1 MNENGIVLI
10 SKDFHFASI
19 LAIICSF
26 PSCSSHFFLIIFVH
40 MDNTTIAAHFRLL
53 GEVMELHGE
62 NAFKIKSYVNAGR
75 SLKKLEVSLADLSVQ
90 ELQGIPG
97 IGKAIAEKIEVLT
110 STGKLPLLESYLE
123 KTPAGVV
130 DMLQIKGIGPS
141 KVAQLWHELH
151 LESLGELYYAC
162 LENRLTLLKGF
173 GDKTQEKIKE
183 AIEFLLQNARK
194 QLFAR
199 VEKIWN
205 QQLLPTLQSITG
217 KEVPYYPTGDFRSQ
231 EIVLDKLH
239 LLATGISLNELPPKL
254 QNTDWKIKS
263 SAKQLT
269 INAPNFID
277 IIIEPV
283 SSDELEYRLFETTGS
298 PEHINFVQSRW
309 NQSIPATVSEQEIY
323 STANLPLFPAEC
335 RHERLDFF
343 PNPDEQFKNLIQLSD
358 IKGVVHN
365 HTKYSDGNNTVE
377 ELARHCQTSGYEY
390 LVVSDHSKSAF
401 YANGLSVE
409 RIFQQ
414 QEEIDAVQLKMPDF
428 KIFKSIE
435 CDILYDGQLDYEDE
449 VLKTFDLV
457 IASVHTLLNM
467 NEEKAMSRIIKAIEN
482 PYTNILGH
490 MTGRLLLSRQGYP
503 LNHKK
508 VIDACKAN
516 GVVVELNANPHRLDI
531 DWSWIPYCM
540 EKDVSISI
548 NPDAHMLKGVDDI
561 RYGVIAARKAGLQ
574 KEQCINTMNA
584 EDFIR
589 TIKSLK

>member
-1 MNENGIVLI
+1 
-10 SKDFHFASI
+10 
-19 LAIICSF
+19 
-26 PSCSSHFFLIIFVH
+26 
-40 MDNTTIAAHFRLL
+40 MDNVTIAAHFRLL
-53 GEVMELHGE
+53 GELMELHGE

-90 ELQGIPG
+90 ELQEIPG

-173 GDKTQEKIKE
+173 GDKTQDKIKE

-205 QQLLPTLQSITG
+205 QQLLPTLLNLTG
-217 KEVPYYPTGDFRSQ
+217 KNVQYFPTGDFRRQ

-239 LLATGISLNELPPKL
+239 LLATGATTTELAQKL
-254 QNTDWKIKS
+254 QETDWKVTITD
-263 SAKQLT
+263 QHLT

-283 SSDELEYRLFETTGS
+283 AANELGYKLFETTGS
-298 PEHINFVQSRW
+298 LEHINFVQSKW
-309 NQSIPATVSEQEIY
+309 TQPLATTVSEKEIY
-323 STANLPLFPAEC
+323 SSVNLPVFPTEC

-343 PNPDEQFKNLIQLSD
+343 PNPEQQFKNLIQLSD

-365 HTKYSDGNNTVE
+365 HTRYSDGNNTVE
-377 ELARHCQTSGYEY
+377 ELARYCQTSGYEY

-435 CDILYDGQLDYEDE
+435 CDILYDGQLDYDDE
-449 VLKTFDLV
+449 VLKSFDLV
-457 IASVHTLLNM
+457 IASVHTQLNM
-467 NEEKAMSRIIKAIEN
+467 NEEKAMSRVIKAIEN

-503 LNHKK
+503 LDHKK
-508 VIDACKAN
+508 IIDACKAN

-540 EKDVSISI
+540 EKEVLISI

-561 RYGVIAARKAGLQ
+561 RYGVITARKAGLQ
-574 KEQCINTMNA
+574 KDQCINTMNA

-589 TIKSLK
+589 TIRGMR

>member
-1 MNENGIVLI
+1 
-10 SKDFHFASI
+10 
-19 LAIICSF
+19 
-26 PSCSSHFFLIIFVH
+26 
-40 MDNTTIAAHFRLL
+40 MDNATIAAHFRLL
-53 GEVMELHGE
+53 GDLMELHGE
-62 NAFKIKSYVNAGR
+62 NVFKIKSYANAGR
-75 SLKKLEVSLADLSVQ
+75 SLKKLEVSLAALSVQ
-90 ELQGIPG
+90 ELQEIPG

-110 STGKLPLLESYLE
+110 STGQLPLLQTYLE

-130 DMLQIKGIGPS
+130 EMLQIKGIGPG

-173 GDKTQEKIKE
+173 GEKTQDKIKE
-183 AIEFLLQNARK
+183 AIEFILQNARK
-194 QLFAR
+194 QLYAR
-199 VEKIWN
+199 VEKIWE
-205 QQLLPTLQSITG
+205 QQFLPALQNITG
-217 KEVPYYPTGDFRSQ
+217 KGVQYFPTGDFRSQ
-231 EIVLDKLH
+231 EIVLDKLY
-239 LLATGISLNELPPKL
+239 LLATGTTITELAQKL
-254 QNTDWKIKS
+254 QDTEWDVKATEKNLIV
-263 SAKQLT
+263 
-269 INAPNFID
+269 NAPNFID
-277 IIIEPV
+277 IFIEPV
-283 SSDELEYRLFETTGS
+283 VTNELEYRLFESTGS
-298 PEHINFVQSRW
+298 PEHITFVKSGLPQISLI
-309 NQSIPATVSEQEIY
+309 NATEQEIY
-323 STANLPLFPAEC
+323 TSANLPFFPTEC

-343 PNPDEQFKNLIQLSD
+343 PDPGEQFKNLIQLSD

-377 ELARHCQTSGYEY
+377 ELAVYCKISGYEY

-414 QEEIDAVQLKMPDF
+414 QVEIDTVQQQMPDF

-435 CDILYDGQLDYEDE
+435 CDILYDGQLDYDDE
-449 VLKTFDLV
+449 VLKTFDLI

-503 LNHKK
+503 LDHKK

-516 GVVVELNANPHRLDI
+516 GVVIELNANPHRLDI

-540 EKDVSISI
+540 EKEALISI
-548 NPDAHMLKGVDDI
+548 NPDAHMLKGVNDI

-574 KEQCINTMNA
+574 KEQCINTFNA

-589 TIKSLK
+589 TIRGLKGM